1 MKDILKKIVAIL
13 VIVAI
18 FVGIYFILPEYPQN
32 YVKGM
37 VQSVADVEAKAM
49 IDKVKQLPCKDVDN
63 HSYEEV
69 LTKNTTTGCWSYL
82 SAEDSSDGYARVY
95 YYGRG
100 ASVNL
105 KDWPDYGGMLYTSAI
120 VKVEFKIVD
129 KNVEIYPYIDDLKNP
144 VYIDDKGVH
153 FQQNGDIKKDIFQ
166 QLYNGV
172 KSEN

>member
-1 MKDILKKIVAIL
+1 
-13 VIVAI
+13 
-18 FVGIYFILPEYPQN
+18 
-32 YVKGM
+32 
-37 VQSVADVEAKAM
+37 
-49 IDKVKQLPCKDVDN
+49 
-63 HSYEEV
+63 
-69 LTKNTTTGCWSYL
+69 
-82 SAEDSSDGYARVY
+82 
-95 YYGRG
+95 
-100 ASVNL
+100 
-105 KDWPDYGGMLYTSAI
+105 MLYTSAI